1 MYTQFFGNYLLSKG
15 CVTQE
20 QLFSAMKEQSNS
32 RLKLGTLAINAGYM
46 TAAEVDQVV
55 IEQTHA
61 DRKFG
66 ELAVEKG
73 YLTDDQVVELLK
85 NQNPDFLLLGQ
96 ILVDD
101 GVLTNSDLERLIMD
115 YRTDNEL
122 IDLDMTVDSKDNVQ
136 KLLKK
141 LLISLE
147 ISPSNL
153 GVMYIELLFNNFVRF
168 VGDDFTILSCE
179 ECDAI
184 PTECCVTQG
193 VEGPYAVRSYLSMD
207 EPTAVEFASRY
218 VGDHFTQYDEYVT
231 ASMEDFLN
239 LHNGLFIVNVS
250 NETSLELSIDAP
262 DTVKDAILDFTKR
275 TFRFSVMYSFGMVNF
290 LLEIDHLLDA

>member
-20 QLFSAMKEQSNS
+20 QLFSAMQKQSNS
-32 RLKLGTLAINAGYM
+32 RLKLGTLAIHSGYM
-46 TAAEVDQVV
+46 TAAEVDHVV

-66 ELAVEKG
+66 ELAVEMG

-85 NQNPDFLLLGQ
+85 NQSPDFLLLGQ

-101 GVLTNSDLERLIMD
+101 GVLTNSDLEQLITE
-115 YRTDNEL
+115 YRSDNEL

-141 LLISLE
+141 FFVTLE
-147 ISPSNL
+147 IAPSNL
-153 GVMYIELLFNNFVRF
+153 GVMYLELLFNNFVRF
-168 VGDDFTILSCE
+168 VGEDFTILGCE
-179 ECDAI
+179 ECDAF
-184 PTECCVTQG
+184 PSECCVTQG
-193 VEGPYAVRSYLSMD
+193 VDGPYAVRSYISMD
-207 EPTAVEFASRY
+207 ETTAIEFASRY
-218 VGDHFTQYDEYVT
+218 VGDHFTEYDEYVR

-250 NETSLELSIDAP
+250 NDSSLELTINAP
-262 DTVKDAILDFTKR
+262 EPVEDAILDFKNR
-275 TFRFSVMYSFGMVNF
+275 TYCFSVMYSFGMVNY
-290 LLEIDHLLDA
+290 LLEVNHLLES